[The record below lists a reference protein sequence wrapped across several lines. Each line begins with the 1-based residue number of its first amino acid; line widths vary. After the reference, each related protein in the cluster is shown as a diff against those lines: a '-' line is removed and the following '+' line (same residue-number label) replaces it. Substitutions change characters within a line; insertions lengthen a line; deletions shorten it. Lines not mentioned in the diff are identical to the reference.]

1 MTGRAGGTD
10 ALAPVRAELLRA
22 ARADAEQA
30 LAEAHRDAEHALAAA
45 RAEAAAVLDRAVRA
59 GTEEGRKAAAEAVGR
74 ATRAARARELAAQ
87 GEAYAELCH
96 RVAER
101 VRERY
106 ESEPGAAES
115 LARRARDLLG
125 PDARITAHP
134 DGGLLATAPGRLVD
148 LGLPALVRHG
158 LDRLGPEAGTLWQPD
173 DGEGRR
179 GG

>member
-30 LAEAHRDAEHALAAA
+30 LAEARHDAERALAAA
-45 RAEAAAVLDRAVRA
+45 RAEAAAVLYWAVQA
-59 GTEEGRKAAAEAVGR
+59 GTEEGEAVAAAENAQ
-74 ATRAARARELAAQ
+74 AARAARARELAAQ
-87 GEAYAELCH
+87 GEAYTELCR

-106 ESEPGAAES
+106 ESEPGTAER
-115 LARRARDLLG
+115 LARRARYLLG

-148 LGLPALVRHG
+148 LGTPALVRRA
-158 LDRLGPEAGTLWQPD
+158 LDRLGPEAGTLWQSD
-173 DGEGRR
+173 DGDGRPD
-179 GG
+179 G

>member
-1 MTGRAGGTD
+1 MTGGTGDTD

-30 LAEAHRDAEHALAAA
+30 LAEARRDAERALVAA
-45 RAEAAAVLDRAVRA
+45 RVEAAAVLDRAVQA
-59 GTEEGRKAAAEAVGR
+59 GTEEGEAAASAETAR
-74 ATRAARARELAAQ
+74 AARAARARELAAQ
-87 GEAYAELCH
+87 GEAYAELCR

-106 ESEPGAAES
+106 EAEPDAAER

-134 DGGLLATAPGRLVD
+134 DGGLLATAPGRLAD
-148 LGLPALVRHG
+148 LGLPALARRA
-158 LDRLGPEAGTLWQPD
+158 LDRLGAEAGTLWQPD
-173 DGEGRR
+173 DGGGRPD
-179 GG
+179 G